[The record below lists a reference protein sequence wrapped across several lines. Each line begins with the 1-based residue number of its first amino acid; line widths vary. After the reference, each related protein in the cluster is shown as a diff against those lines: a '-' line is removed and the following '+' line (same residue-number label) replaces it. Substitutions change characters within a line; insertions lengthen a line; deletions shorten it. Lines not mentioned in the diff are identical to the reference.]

1 MNNRQSSIRPS
12 NDLEEAMQRR
22 EQAEQAMQS
31 MEEGTPVYDMEHMP
45 RFDSSLSS
53 RARVEDDTVDSTGE
67 SEISSE
73 RASQT
78 LSERSR
84 GRHPGMSSDRNDL
97 EGYTAEIDTI
107 PDHVQE
113 AKQKASLSNRVD
125 LDQLRSALSS
135 SGVACLEGV
144 LSYMREMGPDKSFV
158 GSEAEKR
165 GARIQYGYWS
175 TLDTLFNRLDNKDFN
190 ILFRALLE
198 LYDEHQHKDQV
209 FHDDKVFRF
218 VEYWPMSE
226 SQSAAFRRL
235 SNMIMVTKDVK
246 TRYHA
251 ARQLDWKYVLE
262 YGLTTQG
269 RNRIRNF
276 YEL

>member
-53 RARVEDDTVDSTGE
+53 RARVEDEVVDSTGE
-67 SEISSE
+67 SEISHE
-73 RASQT
+73 RASQ
-78 LSERSR
+78 S
-84 GRHPGMSSDRNDL
+84 DL

-165 GARIQYGYWS
+165 GARIQYGYWG

-190 ILFRALLE
+190 ILFRALLD

-226 SQSAAFRRL
+226 SQAAAFRRL
-235 SNMIMVTKDVK
+235 SNMMLVTKDVK